1 MLRNRDQRFRQEYP
15 GDFAPMQP
23 PIYTPPNNANQLDPK
38 DERLLELSQEV
49 GKLYG
54 VNDLLQEDNV
64 RLENENAEYKR
75 NNAKLEGR
83 NRELESQA
91 SADSAGHRA
100 VSEIIDKLE
109 SEISKRKITKES
121 K

>member
-1 MLRNRDQRFRQEYP
+1 MLRNRNQDFAGYRHEYP
-15 GDFAPMQP
+15 PMPMQP
-23 PIYTPPNNANQLDPK
+23 PVYTPPRDQLDPK

-64 RLENENAEYKR
+64 RLEEEV
-75 NNAKLEGR
+75 
-83 NRELESQA
+83 RELRADNKRLKESNRNYESQA
-91 SADSAGHRA
+91 ERAEAGYKSGQQL
-100 VSEIIDKLE
+100 VDEIEKAL
-109 SEISKRKITKES
+109 KNKKEN

>member
-1 MLRNRDQRFRQEYP
+1 MLRNRNQDFAGYRQEYP
-15 GDFAPMQP
+15 GMSPMQP
-23 PIYTPPNNANQLDPK
+23 PIYTPPRDQLDPK

-64 RLENENAEYKR
+64 RLEQEVKKLHGENKQ
-75 NNAKLEGR
+75 LERR
-83 NRELESQA
+83 NRELE
-91 SADSAGHRA
+91 
-100 VSEIIDKLE
+100 E
-109 SEISKRKITKES
+109 SEHNDTGARTLVEAIRTELKNSKGKKE